1 MTTARSIFVPSNR
14 AGWAAMPQLDST
26 SANSA
31 IEGSYANFWWPSRTQ
46 EIHPP
51 MLVAR

>member
-1 MTTARSIFVPSNR
+1 
-14 AGWAAMPQLDST
+14 MPQLDST

-51 MLVAR
+51 TLPYVMLVAR